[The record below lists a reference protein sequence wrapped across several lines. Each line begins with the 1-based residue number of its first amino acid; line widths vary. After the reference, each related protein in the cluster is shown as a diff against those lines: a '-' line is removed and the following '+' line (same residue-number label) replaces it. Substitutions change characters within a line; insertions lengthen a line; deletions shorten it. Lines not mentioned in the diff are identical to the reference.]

1 MRKAVLYIL
10 FLIMTV
16 VACTKLIDID
26 FPVHKSKPVVNSFIG
41 ADSIIQVHVNT
52 SVPVLEPDT
61 IFPEDALVLLYKD
74 NDPWDTL
81 AFKNNRYV
89 SDYAGEEGG
98 KYSLKVLIPGY
109 DTVFSETKVPER
121 PQIYDLSHKHDII
134 IDQDRIHYSQLKL
147 TIRDNDPEVN
157 YYEFDIIEKYSSE
170 WSAED
175 TTYGFT
181 WLGNNVDPVL
191 EDEGLLDYN
200 PPTMVFSDRL
210 FNGSDY
216 TMTIN
221 YTSPNNDTNIYDVIL
236 IFNSVS
242 SDYYYYKRKLA
253 IFTSTLDSDIF
264 FGGPEPVELYSNI
277 KGGYGI
283 FASYSS
289 SEYIIN
295 VNEEE

>member
-1 MRKAVLYIL
+1 MKRVILYSFI
-10 FLIMTV
+10 IVMTTL
-16 VACTKLIDID
+16 ACTKVIDID
-26 FPVHKSKPVVNSFIG
+26 FPAHESKPVVNSFIG

-61 IFPEDALVLLYKD
+61 IFPDDALVLLYKD
-74 NDPWDTL
+74 NTPRDTL
-81 AFKNNRYV
+81 TFQSNRYM
-89 SDYAGEEGG
+89 SDYTGEIGCE
-98 KYSLKVLIPGY
+98 YAVKVLIPGY

-134 IDQDRIHYSQLKL
+134 IDQDRIHYSQLKF
-147 TIRDNDPEVN
+147 TIRDSDPEVN

-170 WSAED
+170 YTPED

-200 PPTMVFSDRL
+200 PPTMVFTDRL

-221 YTSPNNDTNIYDVIL
+221 YTSPNNHTDSYDVIL
-236 IFNSVS
+236 KFNSVS

-253 IFTSTLDSDIF
+253 IFTSTLYADVF

-283 FASYSS
+283 FASYTS
-289 SEYIIN
+289 SEYVIH